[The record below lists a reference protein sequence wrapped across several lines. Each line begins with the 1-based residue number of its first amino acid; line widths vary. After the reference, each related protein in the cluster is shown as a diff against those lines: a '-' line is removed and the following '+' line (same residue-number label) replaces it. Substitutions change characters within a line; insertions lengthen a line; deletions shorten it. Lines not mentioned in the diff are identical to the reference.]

1 MLVAR
6 VNRSCNFGASSIE
19 PNTARRQAP
28 AIRNVSASSP
38 SEAPNV
44 ARKTPTIVND
54 SASPIPSAMAP
65 QRCAFTAEATS
76 TGTRGNTQGDS
87 VDNAPAISPRPYVAS
102 PKFIL
107 PASLSGNGVTQ
118 QRG

>member
-1 MLVAR
+1 DL
-6 VNRSCNFGASSIE
+6 
-19 PNTARRQAP
+19 
-28 AIRNVSASSP
+28 
-38 SEAPNV
+38 
-44 ARKTPTIVND
+44 TIVND

-118 QRG
+118 QRGEAVLLRVSRGAGAFLAVLENHDGALL